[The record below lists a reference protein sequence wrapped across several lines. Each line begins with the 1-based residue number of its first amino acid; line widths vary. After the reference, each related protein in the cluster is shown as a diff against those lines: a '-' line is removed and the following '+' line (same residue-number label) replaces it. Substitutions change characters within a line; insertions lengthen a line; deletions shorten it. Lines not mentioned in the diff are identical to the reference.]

1 MLENILITLCLF
13 AQVLAAD
20 DGTCQ
25 WKLQTLKCEPS
36 PSCSYQYRFG
46 DFTPTQ
52 SCRLRPTYL
61 QRPQQIHLAYSGKE
75 PGTGMTISCG
85 KEPGTGMTISWSTF
99 KIVQDPQVW
108 IGTSQDFLVPQTFLS
123 TNIRNY
129 YSDNKYSFYSYHVTV
144 KHLTPVTNY
153 FYRVGSASKR
163 EFQSEVGTFTTG
175 RSNDDKDSFQIAVY
189 GDLGGD
195 KNALDTIEL
204 VSSMAEA
211 KEIDFVYHVG
221 GYFLCRQCLLGFDP
235 SVWLFL

>member
-36 PSCSYQYRFG
+36 PLCSYQYRFG

-61 QRPQQIHLAYSGKE
+61 QRPQQIHLAYS
-75 PGTGMTISCG
+75 G

-129 YSDNKYSFYSYHVTV
+129 YSDKKYSFYSYPCH
-144 KHLTPVTNY
+144 
-153 FYRVGSASKR
+153 
-163 EFQSEVGTFTTG
+163 
-175 RSNDDKDSFQIAVY
+175 
-189 GDLGGD
+189 
-195 KNALDTIEL
+195 
-204 VSSMAEA
+204 
-211 KEIDFVYHVG
+211 
-221 GYFLCRQCLLGFDP
+221 
-235 SVWLFL
+235 

>member
-1 MLENILITLCLF
+1 LFLKPSFLPTFVTITRTKSILF
-13 AQVLAAD
+13 
-20 DGTCQ
+20 
-25 WKLQTLKCEPS
+25 
-36 PSCSYQYRFG
+36 
-46 DFTPTQ
+46 
-52 SCRLRPTYL
+52 
-61 QRPQQIHLAYSGKE
+61 
-75 PGTGMTISCG
+75 
-85 KEPGTGMTISWSTF
+85 
-99 KIVQDPQVW
+99 
-108 IGTSQDFLVPQTFLS
+108 
-123 TNIRNY
+123 IRT
-129 YSDNKYSFYSYHVTV
+129 H
-144 KHLTPVTNY
+144 VTNY